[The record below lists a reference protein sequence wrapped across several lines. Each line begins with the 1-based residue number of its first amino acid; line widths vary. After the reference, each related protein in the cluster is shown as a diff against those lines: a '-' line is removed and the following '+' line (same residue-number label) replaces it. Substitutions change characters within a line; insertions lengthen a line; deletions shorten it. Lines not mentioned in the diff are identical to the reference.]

1 MKNFKIFMVF
11 VLVMALVLGLSS
23 CQKEK
28 EIAQGG
34 NTAKPA
40 ETETDVVSEYP
51 SSKTEISNHDESSDL
66 SSIASEI
73 ISSKE
78 SSMSES
84 SKPASSKPAS
94 SKPASSKPA
103 SSKPASSK
111 PASSKPASSKPAS
124 SKPASSKPVQ
134 NVSHAEMRAVWI
146 AFLEFDSFK
155 GSSESVFTARINQY
169 FDTCLAKGLNTVIV
183 QVRPHGDSMYASQYY
198 PWSRHASGTV
208 GTALPYDPLA
218 IMVAQAHSRNLEI
231 HAWINP
237 YRTMTDSEMALVS
250 DNFPTKQWFN
260 SAYRDNYMVKCG
272 DGRWWLKPGNK
283 EVQKLIVDGAKEIVR
298 NYSVDGVHIDD
309 YFYGTSIANYGDSVS
324 QAKAN
329 TTAMVKG
336 LYDGIKSI
344 NRNVKFGVSPAGG
357 FRLNSSLPASD
368 LTYLSTD
375 LNLWCKTPGYIDYVM
390 PQIYWDYYHTTQPFT
405 QTLAKWEQF
414 VTADS
419 VALYI
424 GLAPYKYSD
433 NIIHQMMTDSI
444 NSNGS
449 SGYALFRYDHILGL

>member
-1 MKNFKIFMVF
+1 MKKFKVFMVY
-11 VLVMALVLGLSS
+11 VLVIALVLGLSA

-28 EIAQGG
+28 EIAQGE
-34 NTAKPA
+34 NQTKPTD
-40 ETETDVVSEYP
+40 TETDVVSEFP
-51 SSKTEISNHDESSDL
+51 SSKTEISSHDESSDL

-73 ISSKE
+73 ISSQE
-78 SSMSES
+78 SSIAES

-94 SKPASSKPA
+94 SKPAPPKPTTTTPTKPA
-103 SSKPASSK
+103 SSTPT
-111 PASSKPASSKPAS
+111 P

-134 NVSHAEMRAVWI
+134 NVSHDEMRAVWI

-155 GSSESVFTARINQY
+155 GSSESAFTARINQY

-183 QVRPHGDSMYASQYY
+183 QVRPHGDSMYPSQYY
-198 PWSRHASGTV
+198 PWSKHASGV
-208 GTALPYDPLA
+208 VNTALPYDPLA
-218 IMVAQAHSRNLEI
+218 IMVSQAHSRNLEI

-237 YRTMTDSEMALVS
+237 YRTMLDSEMALVS

-260 SAYRDNYMVKCG
+260 SADRDNYMVKCG

-283 EVQKLIVDGAKEIVR
+283 EVQKLIVDGAKEIVS
-298 NYSVDGVHIDD
+298 NYNVDGVHIDD
-309 YFYGTSIANYGDSVS
+309 YFYGTTVSNYGDSVA

-336 LYDGIKSI
+336 LYDGINSI
-344 NRNVKFGVSPAGG
+344 NTNVKFGVSPAGG
-357 FRLNSSLPASD
+357 FRMDSSLPASD

-390 PQIYWDYYHTTQPFT
+390 PQIYWDYYHSIQPFS

-433 NIIHQMMTDSI
+433 DIIHQMMTDSI
-444 NSNGS
+444 NNSGSN
-449 SGYALFRYDHILGL
+449 GYALFRYDHILGL